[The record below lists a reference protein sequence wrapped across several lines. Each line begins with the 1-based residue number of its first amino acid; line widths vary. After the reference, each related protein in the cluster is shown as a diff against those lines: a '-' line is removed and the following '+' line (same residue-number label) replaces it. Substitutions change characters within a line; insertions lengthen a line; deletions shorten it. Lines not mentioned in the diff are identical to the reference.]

1 MKKMPDIERGNMPR
15 SFFHGAWIFVLW
27 WALQNVCVAQNPI
40 LPIGLLRGMPSS
52 DTDAF
57 DVEPFYK
64 GKSVRIQG
72 VIHQRILW
80 KGARSG
86 KPNHAFL
93 IQNSLADSDRQSNTS
108 DGLFVFTGKESIPRH
123 DGGSHYLPSVG
134 DYVQLQGVVGH
145 RYGQTELTK
154 PSLLKVLRR
163 HVDVSSMLPRVE
175 LDSMLDQERKRSKRS
190 YENLEG
196 MRVTLKAGAVV
207 QSGRQFV
214 GQGQDA
220 LFWVL
225 PSGHPVAQRKALFHN
240 RTFRDA
246 HPLDDLPDSRF
257 DNDNGARILLSSLGL
272 KGHSQKLS
280 LNLPRVRTGDEITR
294 ALTGGI
300 VYSYSQYK
308 FMPMELPSVQQGA
321 HPDNNM
327 VKEPAGLGR
336 GKGRFRVVTYN
347 VENLYDHRDDPADP
361 CDAPD
366 NPGTSK
372 VRPPFNYLPRG
383 ESEYRSRLKVF
394 ASQIIHDM
402 GEPELLLLQEVEDQ
416 DMISFSEGFPSREMR
431 QPDGYPDVLQELAH
445 TIHLQGGAH
454 YRGVLNRFGADERGI
469 SCAFFY
475 RLDCVKLLEMGNVHR
490 WVDVVKE
497 AFPQMETFGD
507 ARRVQSLAI
516 QANIPGTKQTIEK
529 VYARPSQLA
538 RFEFN
543 ESAQKNRADN
553 AELYVL
559 NNHFASRPQ
568 ERVVLRRNQATLASV
583 VSTALGKTYPDSY
596 VMVAG
601 DLNVYP
607 RPDDPYPDRPSDQ
620 LRSLYDTGLLSVY
633 DWVLGRQP
641 ANAYSYVYEGQ
652 AQTLDH
658 CFLSENLHRAMYHA
672 HFLHINADWSQFSAN
687 TQLEIT
693 TRGVSDHDPLIMT
706 FGF

>member
-1 MKKMPDIERGNMPR
+1 MKKMPDIEMGNTPR
-15 SFFHGAWIFVLW
+15 PFLYGVWILAFWGVI
-27 WALQNVCVAQNPI
+27 QHVCLAQNPI

-80 KGARSG
+80 KGARSD

-93 IQNSLADSDRQSNTS
+93 IQNPLADSDRQSNTS

-123 DGGSHYLPSVG
+123 GGGSHYVPSVG

-175 LDSMLDQERKRSKRS
+175 LDSMLNQERKRSKRS
-190 YENLEG
+190 YESLEG

-246 HPLDDLPDSRF
+246 HPLDDLPYSRF
-257 DNDNGARILLSSLGL
+257 DNDNGARILLASLGL
-272 KGHSQKLS
+272 KGHSRKLS
-280 LNLPRVRTGDEITR
+280 LQLPAVRTGDEITR

-321 HPDNNM
+321 HPNHNR

-372 VRPPFNYLPRG
+372 VRPPFNYLPLG
-383 ESEYRSRLKVF
+383 ESEYRSRLKAF

-402 GEPELLLLQEVEDQ
+402 GDPELLLLQEVEDQ
-416 DMISFSEGFPSREMR
+416 DIISFSEGFPSREIR
-431 QPDGYPDVLQELAH
+431 RPDGYPDVLQELAH
-445 TIHLQGGAH
+445 TIHLQGGPL
-454 YRGVLNRFGADERGI
+454 YQGVLNRSGADERGI

-475 RLDCVKLLEMGNVHR
+475 RLDRVKLLEISKAHQWLDAVR
-490 WVDVVKE
+490 E
-497 AFPQMETFGD
+497 AFPQVETLGK
-507 ARRVQSLAI
+507 ASQLQPMAI
-516 QANIPGTKQTIEK
+516 QSDIPGTKPNIGK
-529 VYARPSQLA
+529 VFARPSQLA

-543 ESAQKNRADN
+543 ASAQRIGPQK
-553 AELYVL
+553 AELFVL

-568 ERVVLRRNQATLASV
+568 ERVVLRRNQAKLASV
-583 VSTALGKTYPDSY
+583 VSLALKKTFPEAGI
-596 VMVAG
+596 MVAG

-607 RPDDPYPDRPSDQ
+607 RPDDPYPDHPTDQ
-620 LRSLYDTGLLSVY
+620 LRSLYEAGMLSAY
-633 DWVLGRQP
+633 DWVLRRQP
-641 ANAYSYVYEGQ
+641 ANAYSYIYEGQ

-658 CFLSENLHRAMYHA
+658 CFLSKSLHGKMLHS
-672 HFLHINADWSQFSAN
+672 HFLHINADWPQFPMNS
-687 TQLEIT
+687 EKGIT
-693 TRGVSDHDPLIMT
+693 AKGVSDHDPLIMT
-706 FGF
+706 FQF

>member
-1 MKKMPDIERGNMPR
+1 MKKMPDIEMGNMSR
-15 SFFHGAWIFVLW
+15 SFFHGVWILALW
-27 WALQNVCVAQNPI
+27 GAIQNVCVAQNPI

-57 DVEPFYK
+57 DVEPLYK

-80 KGARSG
+80 KAARSD

-93 IQNSLADSDRQSNTS
+93 IQNPLADSDRQSNTS
-108 DGLFVFTGKESIPRH
+108 DGLFVFTGKEPIPRH
-123 DGGSHYLPSVG
+123 GGGSHHVPSVG

-145 RYGQTELTK
+145 RYGQTELKK
-154 PSLLKVLRR
+154 PTLIKVLRR
-163 HVDVSSMLPRVE
+163 HVDVSSMLPLVE

-190 YENLEG
+190 YESLEG

-246 HPLDDLPDSRF
+246 HPLDDLPYSRF
-257 DNDNGARILLSSLGL
+257 DNDNGARILLASLGL
-272 KGHSQKLS
+272 KGHSRKLS
-280 LNLPRVRTGDEITR
+280 LNLPAVRTGDEITR

-321 HPDNNM
+321 HPNKNI
-327 VKEPAGLGR
+327 VKEPAGLDR
-336 GKGRFRVVTYN
+336 GKGRFSVVTYN

-372 VRPPFNYLPRG
+372 VRPPFNSLPLG
-383 ESEYRSRLKVF
+383 ESEYRSRLKAF

-416 DMISFSEGFPSREMR
+416 DIISFSEASPSREIR
-431 QPDGYPDVLQELAH
+431 RPDGYPDVLQELAH
-445 TIHLQGGAH
+445 IIHLQGGAL
-454 YRGVLNRFGADERGI
+454 YRGVLNRSGADERGI

-475 RLDCVKLLEMGNVHR
+475 RLDRVKLLEMGNVHR
-490 WVDVVKE
+490 WVDAVKE

-516 QANIPGTKQTIEK
+516 QANIPGTKRTIEK

-543 ESAQKNRADN
+543 DSAQKSRAEN
-553 AELYVL
+553 AELFVL

-568 ERVVLRRNQATLASV
+568 ERVVLRRNQAKLASF
-583 VSTALGKTYPDSY
+583 VSAALEKAFPDSY

-620 LRSLYDTGLLSVY
+620 LRSLYEAGMLSAY
-633 DWVLGRQP
+633 DWVLSRQP
-641 ANAYSYVYEGQ
+641 ANAYSYIYEGQ

-658 CFLSENLHRAMYHA
+658 CFLSTSLHGQMMHA
-672 HFLHINADWSQFSAN
+672 QFLHINADWPQF
-687 TQLEIT
+687 LIT
-693 TRGVSDHDPLIMT
+693 RENGFTAKGVSDHDPLIMT
-706 FGF
+706 FDL